1 MFVIYERDTT
11 KIIEVYRKNSGW
23 KKSSYKTMSAAKAA
37 LTRILK
43 ARKDIG
49 GFDLFNLAIAEIS
62 YYQDKIEKQ
71 VEKTN
76 MMTGKK
82 YMESINTPSYM
93 SPSSEAYWSM

>member
-1 MFVIYERDTT
+1 MYVIYERDTT
-11 KIIEVYRKNSGW
+11 KIVEVYRKNSGW

-49 GFDLFNLAIAEIS
+49 GFDLYNLAIAEIS
-62 YYQDKIEKQ
+62 YYQDKIERQ

-82 YMESINTPSYM
+82 YMESVNTPSYM

>member
-1 MFVIYERDTT
+1 MYVIYERDTT
-11 KIIEVYRKNSGW
+11 KIVEVYRKNSGW

-49 GFDLFNLAIAEIS
+49 GFDLYNLAIAEIS

-82 YMESINTPSYM
+82 YMESINTPGYM

>member
-1 MFVIYERDTT
+1 MFVIYERASTQILT
-11 KIIEVYRKNSGW
+11 IYRKNSYM
-23 KKSSYKTMSAAKAA
+23 KKSSYPTMSAAKAA
-37 LTRILK
+37 LTRYNK
-43 ARKDIG
+43 KYPGAE
-49 GFDLFNLAIAEIS
+49 FDYAIAEIS

>member
-1 MFVIYERDTT
+1 MSYVIYDRNTT
-11 KIIEVYRKNSGW
+11 QILTIHRKNSYQ
-23 KKSSYKTMSAAKAA
+23 KKSSYPTMAAAKAG
-37 LTRILK
+37 LTRYAK
-43 ARKDIG
+43 KNPGAE
-49 GFDLFNLAIAEIS
+49 FDYAIAEFT

-82 YMESINTPSYM
+82 YMESVNTPGYM